1 MFAGANCFLIICSIH
16 HWKDHLKSQSSE
28 MSNKLAVH
36 GKMRSWPH
44 NIKSSQTTEENEGTM
59 LSYSGKAYALKEQDW
74 LKTNTIMKKSLLRGK
89 KAKSTEELRKQRNQ
103 HGGNRGSLV
112 LYGCFRSLFSKSST
126 STSGPTGQIWGSS
139 PFHPAFPFVLKDTAW
154 MPFCVS
160 AQGGIPWC
168 LCSQPVLPRR
178 GRSSSSAF
186 AWEPVFHSHCC
197 IHRARTGEGIGA
209 PEKCQTSVLP
219 RGIQQF
225 GEKDLLQWKPGG
237 MGGQE
242 KSCCQKRSKTQSNRF
257 LGTRMERK
265 NQLAG
270 ASYNR
275 HPLLGLSSSGIQ
287 LMPLALA
294 LGKLFL
300 RPWNVLELLQV

>member
-1 MFAGANCFLIICSIH
+1 
-16 HWKDHLKSQSSE
+16 

-36 GKMRSWPH
+36 GKMHSWLH

-59 LSYSGKAYALKEQDW
+59 LSYSGKAYALKEQGW

-160 AQGGIPWC
+160 FPDASALSLSSHVEAGA
-168 LCSQPVLPRR
+168 PVQSLPGNLRFTATAA
-178 GRSSSSAF
+178 S
-186 AWEPVFHSHCC
+186 
-197 IHRARTGEGIGA
+197 TGEGKGHQKTARRPCCLEEVSGLGRRICSSESLVAWVGRRRAAVKRGQKPKATGSWA
-209 PEKCQTSVLP
+209 PGWRGKISLQEPSTTDIHSLACQVLA
-219 RGIQQF
+219 
-225 GEKDLLQWKPGG
+225 
-237 MGGQE
+237 
-242 KSCCQKRSKTQSNRF
+242 SN
-257 LGTRMERK
+257 
-265 NQLAG
+265 
-270 ASYNR
+270 
-275 HPLLGLSSSGIQ
+275 
-287 LMPLALA
+287 
-294 LGKLFL
+294 
-300 RPWNVLELLQV
+300 

>member
-1 MFAGANCFLIICSIH
+1 MFAGANCFLIICSIY

-59 LSYSGKAYALKEQDW
+59 LSYSGKAYALKEQGW

-197 IHRARTGEGIGA
+197 IHRARMGEGKGHQKTARRPCCLEEVSSLGRRICSSESLVAWVGRRRAAVKRGQKPKATGSWA
-209 PEKCQTSVLP
+209 PGWRGKISLQEPPTTGIHSLAYQVLA
-219 RGIQQF
+219 
-225 GEKDLLQWKPGG
+225 
-237 MGGQE
+237 
-242 KSCCQKRSKTQSNRF
+242 SN
-257 LGTRMERK
+257 
-265 NQLAG
+265 
-270 ASYNR
+270 
-275 HPLLGLSSSGIQ
+275 
-287 LMPLALA
+287 
-294 LGKLFL
+294 
-300 RPWNVLELLQV
+300 